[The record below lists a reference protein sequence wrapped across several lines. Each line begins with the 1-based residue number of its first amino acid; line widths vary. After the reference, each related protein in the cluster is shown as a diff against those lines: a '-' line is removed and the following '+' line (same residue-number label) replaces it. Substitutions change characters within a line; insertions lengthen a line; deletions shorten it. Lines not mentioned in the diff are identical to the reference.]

1 VVSNQG
7 CSRVWELHTA
17 WQGRANRQAL
27 RRRVQQ
33 LKLKL
38 LLLQEQQRVAALLS
52 RLRLCQR

>member
-17 WQGRANRQAL
+17 WQALVYRQAL

-33 LKLKL
+33 LKL
-38 LLLQEQQRVAALLS
+38 LLLQEQQWVAAALLS
-52 RLRLCQR
+52 KLRQCQR